1 MPTLWT
7 WCRNRFYFD
16 ELYMFI
22 THKIIF
28 NGICRPI
35 AWFDRHIIDGSMD
48 GLAAI
53 TNKASEG
60 IKCLQSGNVQ
70 HYVYVYVA
78 GAILLGLITAFCIL

>member
-1 MPTLWT
+1 
-7 WCRNRFYFD
+7 
-16 ELYMFI
+16 MFI

-53 TNKASEG
+53 TNKASES

-78 GAILLGLITAFCIL
+78 GVILLGLITALCVL